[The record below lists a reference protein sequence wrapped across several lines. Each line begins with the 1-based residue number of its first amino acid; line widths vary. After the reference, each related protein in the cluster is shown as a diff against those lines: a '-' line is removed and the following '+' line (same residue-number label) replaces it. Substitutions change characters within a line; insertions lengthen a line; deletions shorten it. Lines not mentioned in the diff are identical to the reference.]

1 MEKEKASDTK
11 KSIPTYTKEKLL
23 TFKRFAN
30 RVDLLRALLR
40 ENEEYTI
47 EQAET
52 AIDSFMKGKVN

>member
-1 MEKEKASDTK
+1 MEKEKASDAK
-11 KSIPTYTKEKLL
+11 KSTPVYTKEKLL

-40 ENEEYTI
+40 ENAEYTI